1 MLASSFVVAA
11 AFSATAAA
19 AMKLEY
25 HNLAKRA
32 PTYITNSTGSE
43 SNYTYIGCYSDA
55 VANRVLTHDIT
66 NAAPGGYAN
75 MTILNC
81 ANAAN
86 ASGYLFFGA
95 EYGGECWA
103 GDKIAAS
110 SQIRSNSS
118 CNMACRGNDTEWCG
132 AGDFLQMYQLTSNI
146 TKIVYFEPPAPTTKT
161 TPVPATTYVCPCSG
175 PISLLTNIV
184 PLPPRTMFQRR
195 QLLPTSGPHS
205 GATRI

>member
-1 MLASSFVVAA
+1 MLALLPVAA
-11 AFSATAAA
+11 AAVLATAAS
-19 AMKLEY
+19 AMKLEF

-55 VANRVLTHDIT
+55 VAKRVLAYDIT
-66 NAAPGGYAN
+66 ASAPGGYAN

-86 ASGYLFFGA
+86 ASGYVFFGA

-103 GDKIAAS
+103 SNVIDSS
-110 SQIRSNSS
+110 SQIRSNTS

-132 AGDFLQMYQLTSNI
+132 AGDHLQMYQLTSNI
-146 TKIVYFEPPAPTTKT
+146 TKIVYFTESSAPSPTT
-161 TPVPATTYVCPCSG
+161 PAPATT
-175 PISLLTNIV
+175 
-184 PLPPRTMFQRR
+184 
-195 QLLPTSGPHS
+195 
-205 GATRI
+205 

>member
-1 MLASSFVVAA
+1 MLPVVAVA
-11 AFSATAAA
+11 LSATAAT
-19 AMKLEY
+19 AMKLEL
-25 HNLAKRA
+25 HNLVKRA

-43 SNYTYIGCYSDA
+43 SNYTFIGCYTDA
-55 VANRVLTHDIT
+55 VAKRVLTHDIT
-66 NAAPGGYAN
+66 ASAPGGYAN

-86 ASGYLFFGA
+86 ASNYIYFGT

-103 GDKIAAS
+103 ANAIDQS

-146 TKIVYFEPPAPTTKT
+146 TKIVYYEPPVPTTT
-161 TPVPATTYVCPCSG
+161 TAAPATT
-175 PISLLTNIV
+175 
-184 PLPPRTMFQRR
+184 
-195 QLLPTSGPHS
+195 
-205 GATRI
+205 